1 MPLYIKIAIRYL
13 FSLKSKALSFMAI
26 VSILGVM
33 LGVSALIITLAV
45 MNGFM
50 YGIKTKLLETAPQI
64 MIVKA
69 EGGFYEDSQ
78 LWQEIKNVRG
88 VIDYEPFVYTQGL
101 LSKDSNIVAVYVRGV
116 DPLKDK
122 EFMAVNKRLVAG
134 SYNLLNQSDKVIIG
148 RDLAISLG
156 VWVGDKVNLMS
167 PVGKKTPFGFMPKV
181 MQVEVAGVAE
191 FGIYEYD
198 SSFVMMDL
206 NQAMNFFETKGYTGL
221 QLKTTDPFNAD
232 KIKRDI
238 EKRLTFPY
246 IVKSWTDLNR
256 SMFQALELEKLAMFL
271 VITLIVV
278 VASFNISSLLI
289 TKAREKRR
297 EIGILRTMGATKGF
311 IVSVFVWQGVIIGIT
326 GTFFGVLLGLSS
338 VYVADVYH
346 LIKLNPEV
354 YLIEYLPLKIS
365 FVEVAVVMLA
375 SVLICLISSIF
386 PARSAAASIPSEVIR
401 FE

>member
-1 MPLYIKIAIRYL
+1 MPLYIKIALRYL
-13 FSLKSKALSFMAI
+13 FSIKSKALSFMAI

-33 LGVSALIITLAV
+33 LGVSALIITLSV

-50 YGIKTKLLETAPQI
+50 YGIKTKLLETAPHI

-69 EGGFYEDSQ
+69 EGGFYEDVQ
-78 LWQEIKNVRG
+78 VWQEIKDITG
-88 VIDYEPFVYTQGL
+88 VVDYQPFVYTQGL
-101 LSKDSNIVAVYVRGV
+101 LAKDSNISAVYVRGV

-122 EFMAVNKRLVAG
+122 KFMGVDRKIVAG
-134 SYNLLNQSDKVIIG
+134 TYDLSDPDKVIIG
-148 RDLAISLG
+148 KDLAISLG

-181 MQVEVAGVAE
+181 KQVEVAAVAD
-191 FGIYEYD
+191 FGIFEYD
-198 SSFVMMDL
+198 SSFVMMEIE
-206 NQAMNFFETKGYTGL
+206 AAINFFDAKGYTGM
-221 QLKTTDPFNAD
+221 QLKLSDPFEAD
-232 KIKRDI
+232 TIKKEI
-238 EKRLTFPY
+238 EKKLVFPY
-246 IVKSWTDLNR
+246 MVKSWTDINR

-289 TKAREKRR
+289 TKAREKRK
-297 EIGILRTMGATKGF
+297 EIGILRTIGATKGF
-311 IVSVFVWQGVIIGIT
+311 IVSVFVWQGLIIGII
-326 GTFFGVLLGLSS
+326 GTFLGVFLGIST
-338 VYVADVYH
+338 VYIADTYH

-365 FVEVAVVMLA
+365 ALEVTITVFA
-375 SVLICLISSIF
+375 SLIICLVSSVF
-386 PARSAAASIPSEVIR
+386 PARSAAASIPAEVIR